1 MIPDVLSVNLRI
13 TFLRIQGVEKY
24 LLVLRP
30 RIYRVVVRTLGQ
42 IYPGRVFKSHGRVLG
57 RVTFTLIDKGSTYLL
72 INGVISTS
80 VYHQSE
86 LGISSTLPQPVG
98 PQLVVRLILYT
109 V

>member
-1 MIPDVLSVNLRI
+1 MVLDVLSVNLRI
-13 TFLRIQGVEKY
+13 TFLRIQHEDLD

-80 VYHQSE
+80 VYHQTE
-86 LGISSTLPQPVG
+86 IGIVLILKQPVG

>member
-1 MIPDVLSVNLRI
+1 MLLDILAVNLRI
-13 TFLRIQGVEKY
+13 TFLRIQRVEY
-24 LLVLRP
+24 NLLVLRP

-57 RVTFTLIDKGSTYLL
+57 RVTFTLIDKGSSYLL

-80 VYHQSE
+80 VYHQIE
-86 LGISSTLPQPVG
+86 TGIVLTLPQPVG